1 MSQDTQLLDSF
12 EKTLQLGLERICEG
26 AGLLEGELL
35 QSDDI
40 DSKWEEYIKDYVAD
54 AVQNFN
60 GYPEAAL
67 AWAGFL
73 GMGVAHNWDCNWT
86 LHRHDSYRDYYGAR
100 GWDDMDEHILRGV
113 LGLNLDSPETMKIS
127 DTLQSCALATLGLIR
142 HEGIEPQTA
151 TGFYALT
158 RSYSVFYRIGEG
170 IELRRLGY
178 KKEAVDPASL
188 K

>member
-67 AWAGFL
+67 AWAGF
-73 GMGVAHNWDCNWT
+73 
-86 LHRHDSYRDYYGAR
+86 YGAR

-113 LGLNLDSPETMKIS
+113 LGLNLGSPEAKKIS

-170 IELRRLGY
+170 IELQRLGY
-178 KKEAVDPASL
+178 RREAVDPASL

>member
-1 MSQDTQLLDSF
+1 MSKDTQLLDSF
-12 EKTLQLGLERICEG
+12 EKTLQTGLERICEG
-26 AGLLEGELL
+26 AGLLEGGLL

-60 GYPEAAL
+60 DYPEAAL

-73 GMGVAHNWDCNWT
+73 GMGVAHNWDDNWI

-100 GWDDMDEHILRGV
+100 GWDDMDEHILRGI
-113 LGLNLDSPETMKIS
+113 LGLNLGSPEAKKIS

>member
-1 MSQDTQLLDSF
+1 MSKDTQLLDSF
-12 EKTLQLGLERICEG
+12 EKTLQLGLERICEA
-26 AGLLEGELL
+26 AGLLEGGLL

-60 GYPEAAL
+60 DYPEAAL

-73 GMGVAHNWDCNWT
+73 GMGVAHNWDDNWT
-86 LHRHDSYRDYYGAR
+86 LHRHDSYRDY
-100 GWDDMDEHILRGV
+100 V
-113 LGLNLDSPETMKIS
+113 LGLNLDSPETKKIS

-178 KKEAVDPASL
+178 KAVPVQIR

>member
-1 MSQDTQLLDSF
+1 
-12 EKTLQLGLERICEG
+12 
-26 AGLLEGELL
+26 
-35 QSDDI
+35 
-40 DSKWEEYIKDYVAD
+40 
-54 AVQNFN
+54 
-60 GYPEAAL
+60 
-67 AWAGFL
+67 
-73 GMGVAHNWDCNWT
+73 
-86 LHRHDSYRDYYGAR
+86 
-100 GWDDMDEHILRGV
+100 MDEHILRGV
-113 LGLNLDSPETMKIS
+113 LGLNLDSPETKKIS